1 MATVVTTRHVIL
13 HALRI
18 VLLLTLVLLS
28 INLPSTLHH
37 LATGG
42 ADMFRVSPFL
52 LPALLFK
59 AVLLSI
65 NVLLLWLAH
74 RAIKRLHASPRSLS
88 RSSDGV
94 PR

>member
-1 MATVVTTRHVIL
+1 MVTT
-13 HALRI
+13 LRVVLQAI
-18 VLLLTLVLLS
+18 RAVLLLTLVLLS
-28 INLPSTLHH
+28 INLPAALHH
-37 LATGG
+37 LVTGG
-42 ADMFRVSPFL
+42 ADMFKVSPFL

-59 AVLLSI
+59 AALLSI

-74 RAIKRLHASPRSLS
+74 RAITRLRVSPRSPS